1 MENAF
6 RRNACPPLYNISRIT
21 DNNCRIVY
29 PPSIAEGEIEYP
41 VDARSRNPEHQ
52 TGSRIFRALFSI
64 FQ

>member
-1 MENAF
+1 M
-6 RRNACPPLYNISRIT
+6 PPLNKVSCIT
-21 DNNCRIVY
+21 EGNRRIVY
-29 PPSIAEGEIEYP
+29 PPSIAEEEIEYP